1 MAIKRYSVSFL
12 AIIFYLFSS
21 AWIPVFSADIRT
33 EPIEAYVL
41 LETSAAMG
49 NAVPDAADWICDKV
63 IDGILI
69 PGDRLSVWSFSAGAA
84 RLIDRQTF
92 IQQDKENIKAGIR
105 GLAADNKA
113 PKLALALT
121 ELLQETRRWASPG
134 KTTFLVVA
142 GSLVESDSHE
152 TEMLLKRSKVTDFP
166 GWKAV
171 VVGVGIDGK
180 VTESTKAYFEAI
192 GTP

>member
-69 PGDRLSVWSFSAGAA
+69 PA
-84 RLIDRQTF
+84 IDSRYGPF
-92 IQQDKENIKAGIR
+92 P
-105 GLAADNKA
+105 LA
-113 PKLALALT
+113 P
-121 ELLQETRRWASPG
+121 QG
-134 KTTFLVVA
+134 
-142 GSLVESDSHE
+142 
-152 TEMLLKRSKVTDFP
+152 
-166 GWKAV
+166 
-171 VVGVGIDGK
+171 
-180 VTESTKAYFEAI
+180 
-192 GTP
+192 